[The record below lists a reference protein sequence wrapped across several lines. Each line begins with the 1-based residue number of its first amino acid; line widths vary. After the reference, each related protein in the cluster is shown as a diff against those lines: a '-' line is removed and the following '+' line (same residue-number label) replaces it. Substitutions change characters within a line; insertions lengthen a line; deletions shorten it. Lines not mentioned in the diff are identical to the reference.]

1 MSDPYTP
8 RVDIG
13 GAQYFP
19 EPYSAFEL
27 AAPALRHGL
36 IALGL
41 LATLSVVSTAGLI
54 TFIINRFIN
63 WRNIYKTWIGYN
75 QYVVLVLNLLIA
87 GTCSITDTPSSQ
99 SRY

>member
-1 MSDPYTP
+1 MFDPYTP
-8 RVDIG
+8 RIEIG

-19 EPYSAFEL
+19 QPYSAFEL
-27 AAPALRHGL
+27 AAALRHGL

-54 TFIINRFIN
+54 TFIVHRFIN
-63 WRNIYKTWIGYN
+63 WHGIYKTWIGYN

-87 GTCSITDTPSSQ
+87 GS
-99 SRY
+99 